1 MVKFSTSVNTNSN
14 FLSNEYGSLKHQLG
28 VHHSHLMSHMDKA
41 AFVCT
46 HQSLYCTHT
55 DRKVNAQWRSKWE
68 FSVIRKWWSISIYW
82 DFYWLVYIFQN
93 ILRIFC
99 MLIIRLLLLA
109 WKKHE
114 CLCFLLDWCLPV
126 LKCSL
131 IIFFLFQILRIC
143 LMMKTCL
150 KYVQKTLVF
159 VGFPRKDSNVI
170 YVPEYTCSSHYCCT
184 GKQPCNEMNCW
195 WECVWKYFVYWLWT
209 CP

>member
-1 MVKFSTSVNTNSN
+1 MNTNSN
-14 FLSNEYGSLKHQLG
+14 FFSNEYGSLKHQLG

-55 DRKVNAQWRSKWE
+55 DRKVNAQWRIKWE

-109 WKKHE
+109 WKKHCAWLMSTCIE
-114 CLCFLLDWCLPV
+114 MLFNY
-126 LKCSL
+126 
-131 IIFFLFQILRIC
+131 FFLFQILRIC

-150 KYVQKTLVF
+150 KYIQKNSSLCRF
-159 VGFPRKDSNVI
+159 CKKRLQCDI
-170 YVPEYTCSSHYCCT
+170 CSWMYIFFALLMHRQT
-184 GKQPCNEMNCW
+184 A
-195 WECVWKYFVYWLWT
+195 L
-209 CP
+209 